1 MPNSFILAHIFVPCQ
16 LPLTNILNNPAAD
29 IYLQLVK
36 KHHCPKSTEGT
47 PRTLTELKI
56 YWRLLDPDKH
66 PILIFYENAIAATQ
80 CFSQTFLDAL
90 TRFDATICLITDSSH
105 PIIPTF
111 STQDPHP
118 IQSILYLPGCNAPYY
133 KTSR

>member
-16 LPLTNILNNPAAD
+16 QPLRNILNSPAAD

-56 YWRLLDPDKH
+56 YSRLLDRDKH
-66 PILIFYENAIAATQ
+66 RILIFYEDAIAATQ
-80 CFSQTFLDAL
+80 GFSQTFLHTL
-90 TRFDATICLITDSSH
+90 IRFDATICLITDSSH

-111 STQDPHP
+111 SPQHPHP
-118 IQSILYLPGCNAPYY
+118 IQSILTWLQR
-133 KTSR
+133 TL